1 MGRQTLPEGEVETRR
16 WARPGEGSCLLDRSK
31 KGGGTRSA
39 VDDGTL
45 TRTAL
50 SRRLDLSLWE
60 RWGASPIMHRERLG
74 DAGGAV
80 GAFALDS
87 GLQGGAHAA
96 ARERRRG
103 EKADA

>member
-1 MGRQTLPEGEVETRR
+1 MRRPPPREGEVETRR

-39 VDDGTL
+39 VDDGTPHPDGAL
-45 TRTAL
+45 APARPLPRTAL
-50 SRRLDLSLWE
+50 SRRLALSLWE

-87 GLQGGAHAA
+87 GLQGG
-96 ARERRRG
+96 
-103 EKADA
+103 